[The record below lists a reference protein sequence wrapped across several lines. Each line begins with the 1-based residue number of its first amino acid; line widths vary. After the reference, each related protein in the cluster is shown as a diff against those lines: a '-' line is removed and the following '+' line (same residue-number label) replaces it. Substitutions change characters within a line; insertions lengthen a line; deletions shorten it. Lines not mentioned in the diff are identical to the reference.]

1 VVEHS
6 VEPSV
11 ARRLASVGSVELLA
25 TVLLAVAAVAT
36 AWSSYQASR
45 WSGEQSIAF
54 SASNA
59 ARVNASRA
67 SATADQQT
75 QIDVSTFIAWANA
88 YATGDT
94 RIINFYFRRFRPEF
108 RPAVDAWV
116 ATRPLKN
123 PGAPLTPFTMPQ
135 YRLAERTKAA
145 GLDAE
150 AALQTSL
157 AKRNNQRS
165 DNYVLAVVLFASSLF
180 FAGISTKLA
189 GLRYQAALLAIGC
202 VIFLGA
208 LVWTLTFPV
217 SFAV

>member
-1 VVEHS
+1 M
-6 VEPSV
+6 EPSV
-11 ARRLASVGSVELLA
+11 VRRLASVGSVELFA

-88 YATGDT
+88 YATRDT
-94 RIINFYFRRFRPEF
+94 RLTNFYFRRFRPEF

-135 YRLAERTKAA
+135 YRLAERAKAA
-145 GLDAE
+145 RLDAE

-189 GLRYQAALLAIGC
+189 GLRYQAALLTIGC